1 MANHP
6 SALKAHRQSL
16 TRKRRNK
23 SNRSQL
29 RTALKKFSEQAK
41 TGKTDDGCGLHRLA
55 VLDRRQGS
63 EERGIEQERR
73 GTTKVASHAPSEP
86 GCDRSQKS
94 IAFWV

>member
-16 TRKRRNK
+16 ARKRRNK

-41 TGKTDDGCGLHRLA
+41 TGKTDKAAASIASLYSIVDKGVRKG
-55 VLDRRQGS
+55 VLSKNAAAR
-63 EERGIEQERR
+63 
-73 GTTKVASHAPSEP
+73 
-86 GCDRSQKS
+86 QKS
-94 IAFWV
+94 RLTRRLNRAATGAKKA